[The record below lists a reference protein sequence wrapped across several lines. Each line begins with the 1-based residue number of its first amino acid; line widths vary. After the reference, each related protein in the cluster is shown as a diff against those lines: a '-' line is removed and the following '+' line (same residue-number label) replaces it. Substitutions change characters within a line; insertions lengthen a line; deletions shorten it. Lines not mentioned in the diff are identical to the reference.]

1 MPWRDE
7 IETDAVEYSDRP
19 LSAGPAPNTDG
30 LEVGRI
36 AELTAR
42 ADDRTY
48 DVELQFWTAD
58 EADVAVE
65 NPVGSA
71 AGYFGWLIA
80 ARSGTVEGSGTFGV
94 FDGHA
99 ERVWLGMESFR
110 DPDAGANYAYVDIGT
125 DWREKLYW
133 NDFVDRIYTSHL
145 QYPFERDGDLE
156 VVPDAS
162 IVEAT
167 AAERT
172 AVYELETT
180 QLGST
185 ARYRLQLWRP
195 PDCQA
200 VFVAVDYVSSDGWR
214 ADCGVLGKRYVLS
227 DTGRAISFS
236 EETYRTLRDRAAG
249 LRSQEPNG
257 LEYVA

>member
-7 IETDAVEYSDRP
+7 IEIDAVEYSDRP
-19 LSAGPAPNTDG
+19 LSAGPAPNDDG
-30 LEVGRI
+30 HEVGRI
-36 AELTAR
+36 AELTAC

-65 NPVGSA
+65 NPVSSA
-71 AGYFGWLIA
+71 AGYYGWRIA
-80 ARSGTVEGSGTFGV
+80 ARSGAVEGSGAFGV

-99 ERVWLGMESFR
+99 ERVWLGTESFR
-110 DPDAGANYAYVDIGT
+110 DPDAGETYAFIDIGT

-133 NDFVDRIYTSHL
+133 NDFVDRIYVEHV
-145 QYPFERDGDLE
+145 QYPFEQDGDLE

-162 IVEAT
+162 IVEDD
-167 AAERT
+167 AAEAT

-180 QLGST
+180 QLSTT

-195 PDCQA
+195 PGCQA
-200 VFVAVDYVSSDGWR
+200 VFVAVEYVGYEAWC
-214 ADCGVLGKRYVLS
+214 ADRGVLGKRYVLS
-227 DTGRAISFS
+227 DTGRSISFS
-236 EETYRTLRDRAAG
+236 EETYRTLRDRAAE
-249 LRSQEPNG
+249 LRSRDPNG
-257 LEYVA
+257 LEHVT